1 MGSDGSMESI
11 TAVNLSIFA
20 VSWKQGSIG
29 YWSNLNGG
37 PHRPVRYGFKSTGDR
52 HSHRDISF
60 PMSREHSSRPA

>member
-1 MGSDGSMESI
+1 MGLDGLMESI
-11 TAVNLSIFA
+11 IVVNLSTFA

-29 YWSNLNGG
+29 CWFSLNGG
-37 PHRPVRYGFKSTGDR
+37 LHRPVRYGFKSTGDR